1 MRNTDIVRS
10 ALVLG
15 AVLLLVA
22 APLFVAAQPYN
33 QGRSIQI
40 KDDTTTTTGE
50 DTTTTTTDDHGSEH
64 EPQEQRD
71 SDGTVWIQTDIMTVR
86 LSPEMPKYQF
96 WYTADNNGSRARF
109 MVSYMMVV
117 EFNDLNGDGVYQPNE
132 TLGFVPLQVFEWTLQ
147 TGTVTNQLGQNVE
160 VYASYTKG
168 GLRQDNMDDGWF
180 GDWMPGYM
188 GPGHHENDS
197 MHPASPD
204 NGTGDEFHGNF
215 TRFQD
220 MTLRFYAH
228 IYMKDYAGNVTDDA
242 GVKANYTVLGGTELK
257 VDIEI
262 GNYPFLSNQSKI
274 AILNYIRE
282 DLASDGEY
290 NYEFRLHENQSE
302 NDVESED
309 DSEHGAGIGEKFQD
323 VENDDSQGMSLVDS
337 SANVSRGFYRWVDK
351 AVMTLNNGSEIAVD
365 VGASYWTNG
374 EALLLFFAYPNFDGG
389 SLVHDPSMG
398 VFEGHSPVSSGTP
411 WLSNALLLGIGVV
424 AAVAIVVVIAA
435 KRRA

>member
-1 MRNTDIVRS
+1 MRTTEIIRS

-15 AVLLLVA
+15 AVLLLVTSA
-22 APLFVAAQPYN
+22 SFVTARADSPVR
-33 QGRSIQI
+33 GT
-40 KDDTTTTTGE
+40 DDDDPTTTTTTE
-50 DTTTTTTDDHGSEH
+50 DDETTTTTDDDESEH
-64 EPQEQRD
+64 EPQEDRD
-71 SDGTVWIQTDIMTVR
+71 PDGTAWIQTDIMTVK
-86 LSPEMPKYQF
+86 LNPEMPMYQF
-96 WYTADNNGSRARF
+96 WYTVDGNGSRGRF
-109 MVSYMMVV
+109 MVSYKMIV
-117 EFNDLNGDGVYQPNE
+117 EFDDLNGDGVYQPNE
-132 TLGFVPLQVFEWTLQ
+132 TLGFVPMEAFEWTLQ
-147 TGTVTNQLGQNVE
+147 TGAVTNQLGQNEE

-168 GLRQDNMDDGWF
+168 GLKQDGWDDGWF
-180 GDWMPGYM
+180 EDWMPGYE
-188 GPGHHENDS
+188 GPGHDENGSLILSD
-197 MHPASPD
+197 
-204 NGTGDEFHGNF
+204 GDDEHQGNF

-220 MTLRFYAH
+220 MTLQFYAH
-228 IYMKDYAGNVTDDA
+228 IYMKDYTGNVTDDE
-242 GVKANYTVLGGTELK
+242 GVKANYTVFGGVELK

-262 GNYPFLSNQSKI
+262 GNFPFLSGTSKI

-411 WLSNALLLGIGVV
+411 WLSNALLLGIGAV

>member
-1 MRNTDIVRS
+1 VNQVQNTEIVKG

-15 AVLLLVA
+15 AVLLLVM

-33 QGRSIQI
+33 QGRGIQN

-50 DTTTTTTDDHGSEH
+50 ETTTTTTGHEPEH

-71 SDGTVWIQTDIMTVR
+71 TDGTVWIQTDIMTVK
-86 LSPEMPKYQF
+86 LSPGMPKYQF
-96 WYTADNNGSRARF
+96 WYTTDANGSRARF
-109 MVSYMMVV
+109 MVSYMMIV

-147 TGTVTNQLGQNVE
+147 TGTVKNQIGQNVE

-168 GLRQDNMDDGWF
+168 GLRLDNMDDGWF
-180 GDWMPGYM
+180 RDWMPGYE
-188 GPGHHENDS
+188 GPGHHNDS
-197 MHPASPD
+197 MSP
-204 NGTGDEFHGNF
+204 EHQGNF

-274 AILNYIRE
+274 AVLNYLRE
-282 DLASDGEY
+282 DVASDTQSDY
-290 NYEFRLHENQSE
+290 QFRLHEDHMEHEIQSE
-302 NDVESED
+302 NNT
-309 DSEHGAGIGEKFQD
+309 EHGMGAGEKFHDIQG
-323 VENDDSQGMSLVDS
+323 NNSQGLSLVDS
-337 SANVSRGFYRWVDK
+337 AANVTRGFYRWVDK
-351 AVMTLNNGSEIAVD
+351 AVMTLNNGSKIAVD

-374 EALLLFFAYPNFDGG
+374 DGLLLFFAYPNFDGG
-389 SLVHDPSMG
+389 SLMHDPSLG
-398 VFEGHSPVSSGTP
+398 VIEGNSPVFTGFP
-411 WLSNALLLGIGVV
+411 WLSSGLLLGIGAV
-424 AAVAIVVVIAA
+424 AAIAVIVVLA